1 LQQIRAYNVKH
12 SYNVS
17 NFLEDYR
24 RLLQRAV
31 DEIWNNIVWIEK
43 KNFYKVKGNK
53 NYYVTRIIPIIPK
66 SNEFKNHYLRNSLM
80 KDWRYSKHYVDSSIK
95 QAYSILKSWRRSYM
109 KGERRREK
117 PIVKKKFVRIKETL
131 YSYNNGKIKVSI
143 KPYEEY
149 IMFDISKAWFFEKS
163 KRRNGRTNIERAL
176 LNNNF

>member
-1 LQQIRAYNVKH
+1 MVLISRTKNNKYEELQQIRAYNVKH

-43 KNFYKVKGNK
+43 KNFYRVKGNK

-66 SNEFKNHYLRNSLM
+66 SNEFKNHYLRNLLL

-95 QAYSILKSWRRSYM
+95 QAYSIVKSWSGFTLTGDEADEGFNELKRSPRLMNLKS
-109 KGERRREK
+109 
-117 PIVKKKFVRIKETL
+117 
-131 YSYNNGKIKVSI
+131 
-143 KPYEEY
+143 YE
-149 IMFDISKAWFFEKS
+149 SQK
-163 KRRNGRTNIERAL
+163 TT
-176 LNNNF
+176 

>member
-1 LQQIRAYNVKH
+1 
-12 SYNVS
+12 
-17 NFLEDYR
+17 
-24 RLLQRAV
+24 
-31 DEIWNNIVWIEK
+31 
-43 KNFYKVKGNK
+43 
-53 NYYVTRIIPIIPK
+53 
-66 SNEFKNHYLRNSLM
+66 
-80 KDWRYSKHYVDSSIK
+80 
-95 QAYSILKSWRRSYM
+95 M

>member
-1 LQQIRAYNVKH
+1 VLISRTKNNKYEELQQIRAYNVKH

-43 KNFYKVKGNK
+43 KNFYRVKGNK

-66 SNEFKNHYLRNSLM
+66 SNEFKNHYLRNLLL

-95 QAYSILKSWRRSYM
+95 QAYSIVKSWSGFTLTGDEADEGFNELKRSPRLMNLKS
-109 KGERRREK
+109 
-117 PIVKKKFVRIKETL
+117 
-131 YSYNNGKIKVSI
+131 
-143 KPYEEY
+143 YE
-149 IMFDISKAWFFEKS
+149 SQK
-163 KRRNGRTNIERAL
+163 TT
-176 LNNNF
+176 